1 MPQGVAARVAG
12 PAAEAPIGFDGSD
25 GKASLRFARPGC
37 PGKDARMHG
46 FRRNAQGQA
55 CLGDAPLSELLAGTG
70 LQTPI
75 YCYDLDAIAHEARAL
90 MAGYGEARHV
100 VAFAVKANSAGS
112 VIRTLAAEGTGAD
125 VVSSAELEL
134 SLACGIPAEKIV
146 MSGVAKKDAELDLA
160 IASRLLA
167 IQAESVEEVARIAA
181 RARAL
186 GRQARVAFR
195 LNPGVDID
203 SHAHIS
209 TGHDKAKF
217 GIGRADVGRAFE
229 VLDDAGD
236 ALVAVGLS
244 THIGSMLGEVS
255 PYLKSALHVCEV
267 AKARRARRAG
277 LEYVNF
283 GGGFGIDYGT
293 GQSARPGDFARA
305 AVELVKAEGLSELML
320 VAEPGRSLVGAHG
333 VLVANVVQ
341 SKVSG
346 DNAWLMIDAG
356 MNDLLR
362 PALYG
367 AKHRIEPLEREPSG
381 AEWRV
386 VGPVCE
392 SSDDFGAHVIG
403 TEVPESVVI
412 RDAGAY
418 SFTMASE
425 YNGRALPSEIF
436 VKGGRVIGVS
446 PSAGSAAWVKR
457 RLQA

>member
-1 MPQGVAARVAG
+1 M
-12 PAAEAPIGFDGSD
+12 F
-25 GKASLRFARPGC
+25 
-37 PGKDARMHG
+37 G

-55 CLGDAPLSELLAGTG
+55 CLGDTPLSELLDQSG
-70 LQTPI
+70 LDTPV
-75 YCYDLDAIAHEARAL
+75 YFYDLDAIALEARSL
-90 MAGYGEARHV
+90 IAGYGNARHV
-100 VAFAVKANSAGS
+100 IAYAVKANSAGS
-112 VIRTLAAEGTGAD
+112 VVRTLAAEGTGAD
-125 VVSSAELEL
+125 VVSAAELEVAI
-134 SLACGIPAEKIV
+134 ACGIPAEKIV
-146 MSGVAKKDAELDLA
+146 MSGVAKKDSELDFA

-167 IQAESVEEVARIAA
+167 IQAESVEEVSRIAA

-195 LNPGVDID
+195 LNPGVEIE

-217 GIGRADVGRAFE
+217 GITRADVGRAFE
-229 VLDDAGD
+229 ALDSAGE

-244 THIGSMLGEVS
+244 THIGSMLGEVA
-255 PYLKSALHVCEV
+255 PYLKSARHVCEV
-267 AKARRARRAG
+267 ARARRASRPG

-283 GGGFGIDYGT
+283 GGGFGIDYGS
-293 GQSARPGDFARA
+293 GQAAAPADFGRA
-305 AVELVKAEGLSELML
+305 AVELLGSEGLSDLML
-320 VAEPGRSLVGAHG
+320 VAEPGRSLVGSHG
-333 VLVANVVQ
+333 VLLARVVQ

-346 DNAWLMIDAG
+346 EHSWLMIDAG

-367 AKHRIEPLEREPSG
+367 AKHRIEPLDQPPSPP
-381 AEWRV
+381 EWRV

-392 SSDDFGAHVIG
+392 SSDDFGAHPIG
-403 TEVPESVVI
+403 AQVPAAVVI

-425 YNGRALPSEIF
+425 YNGRALASEVF
-436 VKGGRVIGVS
+436 VKSGAIVS
-446 PSAGSAAWVKR
+446 KSPGPGAAAWVKR

>member
-1 MPQGVAARVAG
+1 MPQAEVARVG
-12 PAAEAPIGFDGSD
+12 PAFCGVHRARTCFVPALICAFASGERA
-25 GKASLRFARPGC
+25 GKHQG
-37 PGKDARMHG
+37 MYG

-55 CLGDAPLSELLAGTG
+55 CLGALPLSELLRQSA
-70 LQTPI
+70 LETPV
-75 YCYDLDAIAHEARAL
+75 YFYDLEAIAQGARAL
-90 MAGYGEARHV
+90 IAAYGDARHV
-100 VAFAVKANSAGS
+100 IAYAVKANSAGS
-112 VIRTLAAEGTGAD
+112 VVRTLAAEGTGAD
-125 VVSSAELEL
+125 VVSGAELEL
-134 SLACGIPAEKIV
+134 AIACGVPAEKIV
-146 MSGVAKKDAELDLA
+146 MSGVAKKDSELDLA

-167 IQAESVEEVARIAA
+167 IQAESVEEVYRIAA
-181 RARAL
+181 RARSV

-195 LNPGVDID
+195 LNPGVEIE

-217 GIGRADVGRAFE
+217 GITRADVGRAFE
-229 VLDDAGD
+229 AVDSAGE

-244 THIGSMLGEVS
+244 THVGSMLGEVA
-255 PYLKSALHVCEV
+255 PYLKSALHVCDV
-267 AKARRARRAG
+267 ARARRASRTG

-283 GGGFGIDYGT
+283 GGGFGIDYGK
-293 GQSARPGDFARA
+293 GQAATPADFGRA
-305 AVELVKAEGLSELML
+305 AVQLLRTEGLGELML
-320 VAEPGRSLVGAHG
+320 VAEPGRSLVGSHG
-333 VLVANVVQ
+333 VLLARVVQ

-346 DNAWLMIDAG
+346 EHSWLMIDAG

-367 AKHRIEPLEREPSG
+367 AKHRIEPLDRLPSA

-392 SSDDFGAHVIG
+392 SSDDFGAHAIG
-403 TEVPESVVI
+403 SEPPEAVVI

-425 YNGRALPSEIF
+425 YNGRALASEVF
-436 VKGGRVIGVS
+436 VKSGAIVSVS
-446 PSAGSAAWVKR
+446 PSPGAAAWVKR